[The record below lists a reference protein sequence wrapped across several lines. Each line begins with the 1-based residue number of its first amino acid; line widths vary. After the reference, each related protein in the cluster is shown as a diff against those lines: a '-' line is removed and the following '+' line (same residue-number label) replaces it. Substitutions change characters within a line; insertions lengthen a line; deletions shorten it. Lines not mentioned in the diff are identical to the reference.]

1 MTKAK
6 KENKSDLSYIKDD
19 KTLKKVEKYVDSKR
33 EETSKEIVERKSK
46 RPATKYQEGDLEVMI
61 SRISS
66 ESQPKNLKRKK
77 YQRIIYAIYTII
89 MVAIVVSCIKHFFM
103 WNLSQITQIAR

>member
-19 KTLKKVEKYVDSKR
+19 RTLKKVEKYVDSKR

-46 RPATKYQEGDLEVMI
+46 RPTTKYKEGVQSL
-61 SRISS
+61 
-66 ESQPKNLKRKK
+66 
-77 YQRIIYAIYTII
+77 
-89 MVAIVVSCIKHFFM
+89 
-103 WNLSQITQIAR
+103 